1 MIRNVIATAAI
12 ALCVYAAAAQS
23 AGGSVNTSDAT
34 DTVAVGVDTLLAIDD
49 NAVDSLD
56 VKTAD
61 TKPDKK
67 DAIDMDDEELLQAA
81 LSVDSVKV
89 SSSAQKLDLIRREY
103 EYKKQ
108 TKAAIIMMIFIA
120 AAMATSQSWNPR

>member
-1 MIRNVIATAAI
+1 MIRNIIATAAV
-12 ALCVYAAAAQS
+12 ALCAYAATAQS
-23 AGGSVNTSDAT
+23 LGGSVNTSDTT
-34 DTVAVGVDTLLAIDD
+34 DTVAVGVDTLLTIDD

-61 TKPDKK
+61 TKPGK

-81 LSVDSVKV
+81 LSVDSIKV